1 MVYWLGR
8 PVNHFDKELEV
19 EMELGEAQEF
29 CSFNKES
36 NSLTVDGNLVTED
49 SIGHYKLY
57 VTASEV
63 HLGQKYEY

>member
-1 MVYWLGR
+1 
-8 PVNHFDKELEV
+8 
-19 EMELGEAQEF
+19 MELGEAQEF